1 MEVVE
6 DVRYDQVLSLV
17 KQLPL
22 RQKIRLSKELE
33 KESIGTKLS
42 SLLNAFYTDELSL
55 ETIDT
60 ETEIVRQQIYDR
72 KKLENQSY
80 L

>member
-6 DVRYDQVLSLV
+6 DVRYDQVISLV